1 MVLCHAARVG
11 DPANRL
17 RLVVPAGGF
26 IERTATSRASEQVW
40 ERADPG
46 LIGLGT
52 DSLAVHRPI
61 RTKCHSQDRDPKRRH
76 LSHRYG
82 NRQSGKL
89 CNCNTGKPRILVGAE
104 ALNYIPK

>member
-1 MVLCHAARVG
+1 MVLCHTARVG

-26 IERTATSRASEQVW
+26 IERIAGSRAADQVW

-61 RTKCHSQDRDPKRRH
+61 RANATRKTGTPSAATLVIAIAISNP
-76 LSHRYG
+76 G
-82 NRQSGKL
+82 NSVIAIRENPEFL
-89 CNCNTGKPRILVGAE
+89 
-104 ALNYIPK
+104 